1 MKPERLQRSDEILQA
16 ALELASEDRAAFLD
30 QACAGDAAL
39 RQKIESLLASA
50 QQMGGFMEECMSRV
64 AGELLADE
72 PATAA
77 TGQMIGYYK
86 IVELLDKG
94 GMGEVYLARDTRLGR
109 KIGLKL
115 LPSEF
120 SQDQSRVRRLER
132 EARAASTLNHPNI
145 VTIHEIGEFEGT
157 TFIATEF
164 IEGQTPASKWPKNG

>member
-1 MKPERLQRSDEILQA
+1 MPYLRFLVMAVVPLATGLVIALALVA
-16 ALELASEDRAAFLD
+16 AKAVGQD
-30 QACAGDAAL
+30 QAQSLAGTQIGSYQIL
-39 RQKIESLLASA
+39 SL
-50 QQMGGFMEECMSRV
+50 
-64 AGELLADE
+64 
-72 PATAA
+72 
-77 TGQMIGYYK
+77 IG
-86 IVELLDKG
+86 KG